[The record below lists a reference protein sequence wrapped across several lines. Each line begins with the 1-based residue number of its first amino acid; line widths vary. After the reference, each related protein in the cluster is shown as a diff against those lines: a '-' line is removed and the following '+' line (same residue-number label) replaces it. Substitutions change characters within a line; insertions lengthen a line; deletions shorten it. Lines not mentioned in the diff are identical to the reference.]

1 MTLLRATAG
10 DTRLPA
16 LPAPPETPSPAD
28 FPTVPVI
35 DPPRLPPG
43 RGVGLAVALALIVA
57 IAAGV
62 KWISSGTIETAPL
75 TFLAVAAAAWWL
87 DQRSALLLSATGAI
101 GWVAASVAAATRIGQ
116 LGQLTSIGSGLLLA
130 ACLVAGALFIVRV
143 RQRERSLRLEDL
155 RREQARA
162 ILAVQLRES
171 VVSIDVAV
179 PLLADPMHLDRAQG
193 AAYDQVRRHA
203 RGLARLAND
212 LLTIDQVDT
221 RRMSL
226 TMVPVDLAAFVVEI
240 TEQRVPQDR
249 ATIVAPA
256 TPVQVNADPERLRQ
270 LLDHLLQNAVKFSP
284 ASAGI
289 MVSISTTA
297 DEARVAVR
305 DHGVGLSADDMR
317 VLFTRY
323 GRIRDARTANVPG
336 MGLGLYLA
344 KLIAEAHG
352 GDVTTVSP
360 GRGLGATFNLVLPLA
375 GRARRPR
382 AQRPMPASSFWD

>member
-1 MTLLRATAG
+1 M
-10 DTRLPA
+10 
-16 LPAPPETPSPAD
+16 
-28 FPTVPVI
+28 
-35 DPPRLPPG
+35 
-43 RGVGLAVALALIVA
+43 
-57 IAAGV
+57 
-62 KWISSGTIETAPL
+62 
-75 TFLAVAAAAWWL
+75 
-87 DQRSALLLSATGAI
+87 Q
-101 GWVAASVAAATRIGQ
+101 
-116 LGQLTSIGSGLLLA
+116 
-130 ACLVAGALFIVRV
+130 
-143 RQRERSLRLEDL
+143 
-155 RREQARA
+155 
-162 ILAVQLRES
+162 
-171 VVSIDVAV
+171 
-179 PLLADPMHLDRAQG
+179 LDRTQG

-212 LLTIDQVDT
+212 LLTVDQVDT

-226 TMVPVDLAAFVVEI
+226 TMVPVDLAAFVLEI

-256 TPVQVNADPERLRQ
+256 APVQVNADPERLRQ
-270 LLDHLLQNAVKFSP
+270 LLDHLLQNAIKFSP
-284 ASAGI
+284 PSAGI
-289 MVSISTTA
+289 MVTISANA

-352 GDVTTVSP
+352 GDLTAASP
-360 GRGLGATFNLVLPLA
+360 GRGLGATFTVALPLA

-382 AQRPMPASSFWD
+382 AERPMPASSFWD